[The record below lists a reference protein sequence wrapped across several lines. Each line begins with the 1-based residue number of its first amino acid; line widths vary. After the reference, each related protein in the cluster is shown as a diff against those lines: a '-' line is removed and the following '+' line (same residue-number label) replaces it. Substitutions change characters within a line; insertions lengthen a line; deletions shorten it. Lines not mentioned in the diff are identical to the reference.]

1 MPLKNRLF
9 ALLPVFVLVVFAA
22 GMGYAQ
28 VVTQNVGT
36 SGVVDWS
43 RQTIRAWGIAGV
55 NPNDPPGA
63 ARANAITAAR
73 TIAMRNLL
81 ESVQGVAITSE
92 TTVRNAMVEN
102 DVINTRIQ
110 GFVKGCRMVGEPKY
124 MSDTSIEVEVEVTM
138 SGLADIF
145 LPKAPDG
152 STPSPSE
159 VPMAAGAYTGLIIDA
174 KGLGVMPAM
183 APKVEDENGNEVYGS
198 KFVSREWAVRQG
210 MVGYEKSLEAA
221 RGNQRVT
228 NNPLVIK
235 ALKASGA
242 NKSDV
247 VVSNA
252 DAQRLQQ
259 ATQSQNFLDHCRVM
273 FLLD

>member
-9 ALLPVFVLVVFAA
+9 ALLLMLVVVALAA
-22 GMGYAQ
+22 SSGYSQ
-28 VVTQNVGT
+28 VVTQNLGKN
-36 SGVVDWS
+36 GVADWS
-43 RQTIRAWGIAGV
+43 QQAIRAFGIAGV

-81 ESVQGVAITSE
+81 ESVQGVTLTSE
-92 TTVRNAMVEN
+92 TTVKNAMVES
-102 DVINTRIQ
+102 DVITTRVQ
-110 GFVKGCRMVGEPKY
+110 GFVKGCKMVGEPKY
-124 MSDTSIEVEVEVTM
+124 MSDTSIEVEVEVSM

-152 STPSPSE
+152 STPATVETPAS
-159 VPMAAGAYTGLIIDA
+159 GAYTGLIIDA

-183 APKVEDENGNEVYGS
+183 APKVVDESSKEVYGS
-198 KFVSREWAVRQG
+198 GFVDREWAVRQG
-210 MVGYEKSLEAA
+210 MVGYEKDLAAA

-235 ALKASGA
+235 AMKASGA

-247 VVSNA
+247 MISNA

-259 ATQSQNFLDHCRVM
+259 ATQTQNFLDNCRVM

>member
-9 ALLPVFVLVVFAA
+9 ALLLVVVILALTVSI
-22 GMGYAQ
+22 GYSQ
-28 VVTQNVGT
+28 VVTQNLGPN
-36 SGVVDWS
+36 GVADWGN
-43 RQTIRAWGIAGV
+43 QKIRAFGIAGV

-81 ESVQGVAITSE
+81 ESVQGVALTSE
-92 TTVRNAMVEN
+92 TTVKNAMVES
-102 DVINTRIQ
+102 DVITTRVQ
-110 GFVKGCRMVGEPKY
+110 GFVKGCKMVGEPKY
-124 MSDTSIEVEVEVTM
+124 MSDTSIEVEVEVSM

-152 STPSPSE
+152 STPATVETPAS
-159 VPMAAGAYTGLIIDA
+159 GAYTGLIIDA

-183 APKVEDENGNEVYGS
+183 APKVVDESNKEVYGS
-198 KFVSREWAVRQG
+198 AFVDREWAVRQG
-210 MVGYEKSLEAA
+210 MVGYEKDLAAA
-221 RGNQRVT
+221 RANQRVT
-228 NNPLVIK
+228 NNPLVVK

-247 VVSNA
+247 VISNA

-259 ATQSQNFLDHCRVM
+259 ATQTQNFLDNCRVM

>member
-1 MPLKNRLF
+1 MQLKNQLF
-9 ALLPVFVLVVFAA
+9 ALLLVFVILALTVSI
-22 GMGYAQ
+22 GYSQ
-28 VVTQNVGT
+28 VVTQNLGT
-36 SGVVDWS
+36 TGVANWGN
-43 RQTIRAWGIAGV
+43 QTIRAYGIAGV

-81 ESVQGVAITSE
+81 ESVQGVALTSE

-102 DVINTRIQ
+102 DVITTRVQ
-110 GFVKGCRMVGEPKY
+110 GFVKGCKMVGEPKY
-124 MSDTSIEVEVEVTM
+124 MSDTSIEVEVEVSM

-152 STPSPSE
+152 SMPATVETPAS
-159 VPMAAGAYTGLIIDA
+159 GAYTGLIIDA

-183 APKVEDENGNEVYGS
+183 APKVVNEKDEEVYGS
-198 KFVSREWAVRQG
+198 KFVDREWAVRQG
-210 MVGYEKSLEAA
+210 MVGYEKDLAAA
-221 RGNQRVT
+221 RANQRVT

-247 VVSNA
+247 MISNA
-252 DAQRLQQ
+252 DAERLQQ
-259 ATQSQNFLDHCRVM
+259 ATQSQNFLDNCRVM

>member
-9 ALLPVFVLVVFAA
+9 ALLLVIVTVALTVSI
-22 GMGYAQ
+22 GYSQ
-28 VVTQNVGT
+28 VVTQNLGT
-36 SGVVDWS
+36 TGVANWS
-43 RQTIRAWGIAGV
+43 NQTLRAFGIAGV

-81 ESVQGVAITSE
+81 ESVQGVALTSE
-92 TTVRNAMVEN
+92 TTVRNAMIEN
-102 DVINTRIQ
+102 DVITTRVQ
-110 GFVKGCRMVGEPKY
+110 GFVKGCKMVGEPKY
-124 MSDTSIEVEVEVTM
+124 MSDTSIEVEVEVSM
-138 SGLADIF
+138 SGLSDIF

-152 STPSPSE
+152 STPATVETPAS
-159 VPMAAGAYTGLIIDA
+159 GAYTGLIIDA

-183 APKVEDENGNEVYGS
+183 APKVVDESNKEVYGS
-198 KFVSREWAVRQG
+198 GFVDREWAVRQG
-210 MVGYEKSLEAA
+210 MVGYEKDLAAA
-221 RGNQRVT
+221 RANQRVT

-247 VVSNA
+247 MISNA

-259 ATQSQNFLDHCRVM
+259 ATQTQNFLDNCRVM

>member
-9 ALLPVFVLVVFAA
+9 ALLLMLGIVALAVSS
-22 GMGYAQ
+22 GYSQ
-28 VVTQNVGT
+28 VVTQNLGT
-36 SGVVDWS
+36 SGVADWS
-43 RQTIRAWGIAGV
+43 RGSIRAWGIAGV

-81 ESVQGVAITSE
+81 ESVQGVALTSE
-92 TTVRNAMVEN
+92 TTVKNAMVDN
-102 DVINTRIQ
+102 DVITTRVQ

-124 MSDTSIEVEVEVTM
+124 MSDTSIEVEVEVPM
-138 SGLADIF
+138 SGLAEIF
-145 LPKAPDG
+145 LPKGPESDSPAATAATPAPG
-152 STPSPSE
+152 T
-159 VPMAAGAYTGLIIDA
+159 YTGLIIDA

-183 APKVEDENGNEVYGS
+183 APKVLDENGNEVYGS
-198 KFVSREWAVRQG
+198 KLVSREWAVRQG
-210 MVGYEKSLEAA
+210 MVGYEKDLEAA

-235 ALKASGA
+235 GLKAAGA

-247 VVSNA
+247 TISNA

-259 ATQSQNFLDHCRVM
+259 ATQYQNFLENCRVM

>member
-1 MPLKNRLF
+1 MPLKNRLL
-9 ALLPVFVLVVFAA
+9 ALLLMLVIVALAA
-22 GMGYAQ
+22 SSGYSQ
-28 VVTQNVGT
+28 VVTQNLGT
-36 SGVVDWS
+36 TGVANWGN
-43 RQTIRAWGIAGV
+43 QTIRAFGIAGV

-81 ESVQGVAITSE
+81 ESVQGVALTSE

-102 DVINTRIQ
+102 DVITTRVQ
-110 GFVKGCRMVGEPKY
+110 GFVKGCKMVGEPKY
-124 MSDTSIEVEVEVTM
+124 MSDTSIEVEVEVSM

-152 STPSPSE
+152 ATPATVETPTS
-159 VPMAAGAYTGLIIDA
+159 GAYTGLIIDA

-183 APKVEDENGNEVYGS
+183 APKVVEENNKEVYGS
-198 KFVSREWAVRQG
+198 GFVDREWAVRQG
-210 MVGYEKSLEAA
+210 MVGYEKDLAAA

-235 ALKASGA
+235 AMKASGA

-247 VVSNA
+247 MISNA

-259 ATQSQNFLDHCRVM
+259 ATQTQNFLDNCRVM

>member
-9 ALLPVFVLVVFAA
+9 ALLLLLVIVALAA
-22 GMGYAQ
+22 NTGYSQ
-28 VVTQNVGT
+28 VVTQNLGT
-36 SGVVDWS
+36 SGVADWTRGS
-43 RQTIRAWGIAGV
+43 VRAYGIAGV

-63 ARANAITAAR
+63 QRANAITAAR

-81 ESVQGVAITSE
+81 ESVQGIALTSE
-92 TTVRNAMVEN
+92 TTVKNAMVES
-102 DVINTRIQ
+102 DVITTRVQ

-124 MSDTSIEVEVEVTM
+124 MSDTSIEVEVEVPM
-138 SGLADIF
+138 SGLAEIF
-145 LPKAPDG
+145 LPQGTPGDAPAPP
-152 STPSPSE
+152 TTA
-159 VPMAAGAYTGLIIDA
+159 AAGAFTGLIIDA

-183 APKVEDENGNEVYGS
+183 APKVVDEAGNEVYGS
-198 KFVSREWAVRQG
+198 KLVSREWAVRQG
-210 MVGYEKSLEAA
+210 MVGYEKDLTAA

-235 ALKASGA
+235 GLKASGA

-247 VVSNA
+247 TISNA

-259 ATQSQNFLDHCRVM
+259 ATQYQNFLENCRVM

>member
-9 ALLPVFVLVVFAA
+9 ALLLMLVIVALA
-22 GMGYAQ
+22 SSSGYSQ
-28 VVTQNVGT
+28 VVTQNLGT
-36 SGVVDWS
+36 TGVANWGN
-43 RQTIRAWGIAGV
+43 QTIRAYGIAGV

-81 ESVQGVAITSE
+81 ESVQGVTLTSE
-92 TTVRNAMVEN
+92 TTVRNAMIEN
-102 DVINTRIQ
+102 DVITTRVN
-110 GFVKGCRMVGEPKY
+110 GFVKGCKMVGEPKY
-124 MSDTSIEVEVEVTM
+124 MSDTSIEVEVEVSM

-152 STPSPSE
+152 STPATVETPAS
-159 VPMAAGAYTGLIIDA
+159 GAYTGLIIDA

-183 APKVEDENGNEVYGS
+183 APKVVDETNKEVYGS
-198 KFVSREWAVRQG
+198 GFVDREWAVRQG
-210 MVGYEKSLEAA
+210 MVGYEKDLAAA

-228 NNPLVIK
+228 TNPLVIK
-235 ALKASGA
+235 AMKASGA

-247 VVSNA
+247 MISNA

-259 ATQSQNFLDHCRVM
+259 ATQTQNFLDNCRVM